1 MTTRNL
7 NKTWRDIIFDQYSA
21 DLSANEPFPIRYL
34 INAPEWKKDIF
45 INVPKKISLEAYR
58 SSVLAFCRTK
68 YRDSDPI
75 YEDENL
81 SVRPRVSRH
90 QAQAEE
96 IDKYQHDLETKDN
109 PTGFGVFYDRS

>member
-1 MTTRNL
+1 MSVRLVGLKWGVRRSKENAKILPTL
-7 NKTWRDIIFDQYSA
+7 KSPDIRSKDNAKI
-21 DLSANEPFPIRYL
+21 LPIL
-34 INAPEWKKDIF
+34 TALD
-45 INVPKKISLEAYR
+45 KISLEAYR
-58 SSVLAFCRTK
+58 RSVLAFCRTK
-68 YRDSDPI
+68 YRDSDPV